1 MDTVA
6 LSAQRRDREVRS
18 RDLRRERQIPAV
30 FYGFGK
36 ETMPLT
42 LNYIEFRDAYKK
54 AGKNTIIDLA
64 VSGESLKVL
73 VHEVQ
78 YDPVYDTFAHV
89 DFVNVRMDRELH
101 TSIPLHFVGVSLA
114 VKDLGG
120 ILNVT
125 REEVQIKCLPDKLPH
140 GFELDLSV
148 LKEFHDALH
157 VKDIQVPE
165 GVTML
170 EDPELVVAT
179 VSAPKEEVEEAPVT
193 VAGEEA
199 VAGEAVAGEAAAE
212 GAEEK
217 TGDGG
222 GE

>member
-6 LSAQRRDREVRS
+6 LKAEKRDRGLNV

-36 ETMPLT
+36 ESTPLV
-42 LNYIEFRDAYKK
+42 LDYIEFRNAYKK
-54 AGKNTIIDLA
+54 AGRNTIIDLS
-64 VSGESLKVL
+64 VDGESLKVL

-101 TSIPLHFVGVSLA
+101 TSVPLRFVGVSLA

-125 REEVQIKCLPDKLPH
+125 REEVAIKCLPDRLPH
-140 GFELDLSV
+140 SFELDLSV

-157 VKDIQVPE
+157 VKDIQIPD
-165 GVTML
+165 GVTVL

-179 VSAPKEEVEEAPVT
+179 VSAPKEEVEETPV
-193 VAGEEA
+193 VAEGE
-199 VAGEAVAGEAAAE
+199 VAEGEAAAGEAAA
-212 GAEEK
+212 GAEANKAE
-217 TGDGG
+217 DGK
-222 GE
+222 EE